1 MAEKVQDAEVID
13 YLDTLSNWGRWG
25 DDDRLGT
32 LNLITDAVRRAAA
45 ATVQDGAAVSLA
57 FDMDPQN
64 PDPLG
69 HGTVIQRYMELNEVE
84 AIWGRPGRFDA
95 VREYVGLIAHGSPT
109 HLDGLAHFSW
119 EGKSYNGFDASDV
132 RSVGGATTLSI
143 HHASQGVITRGV
155 LLDIPGLLGVPWL
168 EPGYAISPDELVAA
182 EERQGV
188 TVRAGDALFVR
199 TGNFA
204 RIAALGHQRDAAGG
218 VHNDHVAGLSS
229 ATLPFL
235 RERDVALLSTDGQ
248 QEVSPAESDSYDL
261 RMPIHVVGL
270 VALGLWL
277 LDNADLEELAQTCQ
291 EKNRWEFLLSLAPW
305 RMIGVT
311 SSAVNPVAVF

>member
-1 MAEKVQDAEVID
+1 MSGEPPDADVIG
-13 YLDTLSNWGRWG
+13 YLQTLSNWGRWG

-32 LNLITDAVRRAAA
+32 LNLITDDVRRAAA
-45 ATVQDGAAVSLA
+45 GTVRDGTAVSLS

-69 HGTVIQRYMELNEVE
+69 HGTIIQRYMELNEVE
-84 AIWGRPGRFDA
+84 ALFGRAGRFDA

-119 EGKSYNGFDASDV
+119 DGKNYNGFDASDV
-132 RSVGGATTLSI
+132 RTVGGATKLSI
-143 HHASQGVITRGV
+143 HHAAQGIITRGV
-155 LLDIPGLLGVPWL
+155 LLDIPALHGVPWL
-168 EPGYAISPDELVAA
+168 EPGHAITPDELTAA
-182 EERQGV
+182 EARQGV

-204 RIAALGHQRDAAGG
+204 RTAAEGPHPD
-218 VHNDHVAGLSS
+218 DHAAGLSA

-248 QEVSPAESDSYDL
+248 QEVSPAESADFDL

-277 LDNADLEELAQTCQ
+277 VDNAALDEVARSCQ
-291 EKNRWEFLLSLAPW
+291 EKNRWEFLLSLVPW

-311 SSAVNPVAVF
+311 SSAVNPVAIF